1 MTMKRLDI
9 LLVVFVLAVAAV
21 LYGVTMGNAKQGGT
35 ATVTVDGEVKKELPL
50 SQNTTYR
57 LETEKGYNVI
67 EIKDG
72 KAKVIEADCRD
83 GLCTEQKSISKTG
96 ESIVCLPHKTVIMVT
111 DAQEQEVDM
120 VVK

>member
-1 MTMKRLDI
+1 MKRLDI